1 MQASKFGGTSP
12 EEEAAIRILGS
23 LEAAARPGWKA
34 CDAAE
39 VLRLL
44 RQVCRVDVL
53 TDGDVLARNGGLCSA
68 VVAALSA
75 VIKDMFGSSEDNRD
89 LDSATEL
96 WLKVLPQR
104 LSLLHPPQ
112 A

>member
-1 MQASKFGGTSP
+1 MSP
-12 EEEAAIRILGS
+12 EVEAAIRILGS

-53 TDGDVLARNGGLCSA
+53 TDGDVLARNDGLCSA

-75 VIKDMFGSSEDNRD
+75 VSKDMFGSTEDSRD
-89 LDSATEL
+89 LDRATEL
-96 WLKVLPQR
+96 WLKVLPQK
-104 LSLLHPPQ
+104 LSLLLPRQ